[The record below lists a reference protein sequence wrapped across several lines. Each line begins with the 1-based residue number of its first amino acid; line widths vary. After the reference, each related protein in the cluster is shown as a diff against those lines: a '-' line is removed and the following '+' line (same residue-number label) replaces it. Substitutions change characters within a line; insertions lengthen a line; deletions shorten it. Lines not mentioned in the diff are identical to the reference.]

1 MSFETLIVDDDA
13 LIIFIHKKLVAR
25 NGFPS
30 EPKTF
35 LNGLTALEDLLN
47 QPTSDTQYL
56 VLLDIN
62 MPVMTGWEFLDR
74 IQNQPIA
81 ERVKVAMVTSS
92 VDRSDKVKAE
102 TYPQVVSFLEKPVS
116 NDMLQTLKSHFT
128 K

>member
-13 LIIFIHKKLVAR
+13 LIIFIHKKLVAK

-35 LNGLTALEDLLN
+35 LNGQTALEYLLS
-47 QPTSDTQYL
+47 QPASDAKYL

-62 MPVMTGWEFLDR
+62 MPVMSGWELLDN

-81 ERVKVAMVTSS
+81 QRVKVAMVTSS

-102 TYPQVVSFLEKPVS
+102 SYPQVISYLEKPVT
-116 NDMLQTLKSHFT
+116 NDMLQSLKSHFAE
-128 K
+128 

>member
-13 LIIFIHKKLVAR
+13 LIVFIHKKLVAK

-35 LNGLTALEDLLN
+35 LNGQTALDYLLSESS
-47 QPTSDTQYL
+47 SDSQYL

-62 MPVMTGWEFLDR
+62 MPVMTGWELLDK

-81 ERVKVAMVTSS
+81 QRVKVAMVTSS

-102 TYPQVVSFLEKPVS
+102 AYPQVVSFLEKPVT
-116 NDMLQTLKSHFT
+116 NDMLQTLKAHFDA
-128 K
+128 